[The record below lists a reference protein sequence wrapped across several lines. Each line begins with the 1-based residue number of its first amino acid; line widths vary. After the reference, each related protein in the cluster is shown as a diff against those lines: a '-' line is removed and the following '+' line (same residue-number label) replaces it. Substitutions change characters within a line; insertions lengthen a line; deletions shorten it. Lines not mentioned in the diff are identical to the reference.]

1 MTTIAG
7 GLKYY
12 IFHVCVVI
20 VGEKEK
26 EGERENGEKKPKKMR
41 MRACTYNLTAQDR
54 QEEKR
59 KGGCLLARS
68 LVYRARFIFA
78 SKRASTNGHVCITM
92 GCGT

>member
-1 MTTIAG
+1 MTTIAAS
-7 GLKYY
+7 LKYY
-12 IFHVCVVI
+12 IFYAFVV
-20 VGEKEK
+20 VAGEKEK
-26 EGERENGEKKPKKMR
+26 EREKKREKKTQKMR
-41 MRACTYNLTAQDR
+41 IRACAHNLHAQNR